1 VWLLVAVVLA
11 AIAIVVIKLALRPP
25 ETSLPV
31 SSQIEQALASGEP
44 AVFVFTYGGDC
55 CASTRQAF
63 DNYDQ
68 QVSIALGAYGSRV
81 KVVWL
86 DTSLE
91 DNERVRA
98 MADLANRFGV
108 EYVPSLLLVSAAGER
123 LWVNAGLV
131 VTSEEVRA
139 GLAAA
144 LGG

>member
-1 VWLLVAVVLA
+1 
-11 AIAIVVIKLALRPP
+11 
-25 ETSLPV
+25 
-31 SSQIEQALASGEP
+31 
-44 AVFVFTYGGDC
+44 
-55 CASTRQAF
+55 
-63 DNYDQ
+63 
-68 QVSIALGAYGSRV
+68 V

-91 DNERVRA
+91 DSESVRA

-131 VTSEEVRA
+131 TSEEVRA